1 MRYLVTHSF
10 GKVIHDSGWPM
21 FARVAVEEELSK
33 LQRGVQGARAPVLSI
48 YENDRMIFE
57 IRTRGDG
64 VCLFYD
70 ALRDKTTEEQLE
82 TILERM
88 EEGGL

>member
-1 MRYLVTHSF
+1 
-10 GKVIHDSGWPM
+10 
-21 FARVAVEEELSK
+21 
-33 LQRGVQGARAPVLSI
+33 
-48 YENDRMIFE
+48 MIFE